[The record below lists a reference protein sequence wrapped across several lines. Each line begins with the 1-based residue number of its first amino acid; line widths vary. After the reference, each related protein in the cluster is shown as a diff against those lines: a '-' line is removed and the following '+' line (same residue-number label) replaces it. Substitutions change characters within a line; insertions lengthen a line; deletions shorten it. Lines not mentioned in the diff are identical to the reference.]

1 MLLKKIIA
9 VVKECSKILL
19 TAHNVENKIT
29 EKEGT
34 ANFVTDYDKQVQRM
48 LQRKLS
54 ILLPQAAF
62 LGEEDEV
69 HSFPKEG
76 YLFIVDPIDGT
87 TNFIKDYK
95 ASSISVGLALDGEM
109 YLGVVYNPYLDEMF
123 WAEKGKGAYRNGHPI
138 RVSDQRIADGIV
150 LFGTAPYYPQL
161 VDKSFAMARYFFDH
175 SLDIRRSGSAAIDL
189 CSIAAGR
196 GELFFEA
203 KLSPWDFAA
212 GSLIVEEAGGCCVT
226 FDNEKLQL
234 GRSSSVLAVG
244 AGEKEELQE
253 LCSRIARL

>member
-9 VVKECSKILL
+9 VVKECSKIML

-34 ANFVTDYDKQVQRM
+34 ANFVTDYDRQVQRM
-48 LQRKLS
+48 LQKKLS

-69 HSFPKEG
+69 HSFPREG

-95 ASSISVGLALDGEM
+95 ASCISVGLALDGEM

-123 WAEKGKGAYRNGHPI
+123 WAERGKGAYCNGRSIH
-138 RVSDQRIADGIV
+138 VSEQSIADGIV

-161 VDKSFAMARYFFDH
+161 TDKSFAMARHFFDH

-196 GELFFEA
+196 AELFFEA

-212 GSLIVEEAGGCCVT
+212 GSLIVEEAGGRCVT
-226 FDNEKLQL
+226 FSNQKLEL
-234 GRSSSVLAVG
+234 GKSSSVLAAG
-244 AGEKEELQE
+244 AGEKDALQE
-253 LCSRIARL
+253 LCTQIERL